1 MLRSKLK
8 FLFAGLLTTVGF
20 YTLLYTTVMGSP
32 LSRTLVQLVGRES
45 KAIVYIATFA
55 HGQGSTTAR
64 SQTILHG
71 HQDSTTAHG
80 RTILHGRQD
89 STTTRSQTI
98 LHGHQDSTTAH
109 GRTILRGRQDS
120 TTSEIVMSTAAVAQ
134 KDVTTTQPPSQLHCS
149 MCT

>member
-80 RTILHGRQD
+80 W
-89 STTTRSQTI
+89 
-98 LHGHQDSTTAH
+98 
-109 GRTILRGRQDS
+109 TILRGRQHS
-120 TTSEIVMSTAAVAQ
+120 TTSEIVMSTAAVAK
-134 KDVTTTQPPSQLHCS
+134 KDGTTTTQPPNQLHCS